1 MYGVPNLGLRHEQL
15 KVLVDG
21 QPNEE
26 LIRSLVVTNNTEP
39 SSLLNILH
47 RRFCNAFGNQVLK
60 TMYYFERE
68 ESPIVKVSS
77 IIFWQV

>member
-1 MYGVPNLGLRHEQL
+1 MYGVPNLGLRHGQL

-21 QPNEE
+21 KPNKE
-26 LIRSLVVTNNTEP
+26 LIRSLVVTNNTKP

-47 RRFCNAFGNQVLK
+47 RRFCNASRNQVLE

-68 ESPIVKVSS
+68 ESPIVKASS